1 MCSRDTIYI
10 YIYRCKYS
18 DYVYIYLYLYTYT
31 HNFFILI
38 YICSYCRFLCYIHV
52 PMANHRNLE
61 IQVPCSMWTPPFEEE
76 TMHFIYQSRGE
87 SHELWFGVPWWNEF
101 LRPQKGLDAFFS
113 SQQRTCENK
122 IFRYL
127 KWRYAAYISNIEG
140 LCKGIP
146 TPEVAVK
153 GQHLFFRYLETLVT
167 CFLRRCGG
175 EMGGGLFFF
184 VRMMWMKNMMMV
196 MLLNTRDLQ
205 LG

>member
-1 MCSRDTIYI
+1 M
-10 YIYRCKYS
+10 
-18 DYVYIYLYLYTYT
+18 
-31 HNFFILI
+31 FILQVLVLHPCPYGQPSEPRDSGSLLHVDPTLWRRNNALHI
-38 YICSYCRFLCYIHV
+38 PKSWRKSRTVVWGALMEWIFAATERFRRFRC
-52 PMANHRNLE
+52 
-61 IQVPCSMWTPPFEEE
+61 
-76 TMHFIYQSRGE
+76 
-87 SHELWFGVPWWNEF
+87 F
-101 LRPQKGLDAFFS
+101 LS

-122 IFRYL
+122 IFRDL

-167 CFLRRCGG
+167 CILRRCGG
-175 EMGGGLFFF
+175 EMGGGLFF
-184 VRMMWMKNMMMV
+184 WMKNMMMV